1 MDEPA
6 TPTSPAEAEAAALR
20 DALAGLV
27 AQVARLAVAR
37 GLPAAPVEEML
48 RAAFVDAAAAA
59 HPGLPEHRKVSRIA
73 TTTGLNRREVTRLVQ
88 QRAAVAAGAAAP
100 PVHTTPAGQLF
111 AQWRNQPEWRGADGR
126 PLVLPRL
133 AAAAAGPS
141 FEALAQQ
148 TTRDVHPRSLL
159 DELVRLGLV
168 HWDAASDTVALA
180 SESFVARGD
189 PVRQLGFLGDN
200 VGDHLRAAVDNVL
213 AGAAGEAPRHFEQA
227 AFAWG
232 LSAESLALLQ
242 PAIRAQWQSLVQN
255 LVPLLRER
263 VQADAATEPT
273 PPGRVR
279 IGLYAYQEGATPAA
293 PAVPAVR
300 RRAPR
305 PRPAGGPTT
314 EPPGE

>member
-6 TPTSPAEAEAAALR
+6 TPTDPAEAEAAALR
-20 DALAGLV
+20 EALAGLV

-88 QRAAVAAGAAAP
+88 LRAAAAP
-100 PVHTTPAGQLF
+100 ARVHTSPAGQLF
-111 AQWRNQPEWRGADGR
+111 AQWRNQPAWRGADGQPR
-126 PLVLPRL
+126 VLPRL
-133 AAAAAGPS
+133 GEGAS

-159 DELVRLGLV
+159 DELVRLGLA
-168 HWDAASDTVALA
+168 HWDEAADTVALV
-180 SESFVARGD
+180 SDRFVARGD
-189 PVRQLGFLGDN
+189 AVRQLGFLGDN
-200 VGDHLRAAVDNVL
+200 VGDHLCAAVDNVL
-213 AGAAGEAPRHFEQA
+213 AGAAGEGPRHFEQA

-232 LSAESLALLQ
+232 LSPASLALLQ
-242 PAIRAQWQSLVQN
+242 PAIRAQWQALVQQ

-263 VQADAATEPT
+263 VQADAAIDPT
-273 PPGRVR
+273 PAGRIR
-279 IGLYAYQEGATPAA
+279 IGLYAYADGAGPPPTATPPA
-293 PAVPAVR
+293 PVR
-300 RRAPR
+300 RRVPR
-305 PRPAGGPTT
+305 PGARKPR
-314 EPPGE
+314 E

>member
-1 MDEPA
+1 MDDPA
-6 TPTSPAEAEAAALR
+6 THPAEAEAAALR
-20 DALAGLV
+20 EALAGLL

-37 GLPAAPVEEML
+37 GLPAAPVEELL
-48 RAAFVDAAAAA
+48 RTAFVDAAAAA

-88 QRAAVAAGAAAP
+88 QRAAGAAGGAAP
-100 PVHTTPAGQLF
+100 PVHTSPAGQLF
-111 AQWRNQPEWRGADGR
+111 AQWRNQPEWRGADGQPR
-126 PLVLPRL
+126 VLPRL
-133 AAAAAGPS
+133 AAEGGGPS

-168 HWDAASDTVALA
+168 HWDAAADTVALA
-180 SESFVARGD
+180 SDRFVARGD
-189 PVRQLGFLGDN
+189 AVRQLGFLGNN
-200 VGDHLRAAVDNVL
+200 VGDHLHAAVDNVL

-242 PAIRAQWQSLVQN
+242 PAIRAQWQALVQA

-263 VQADAATEPT
+263 VQADAAIDPT

-279 IGLYAYQEGATPAA
+279 IGLYAYQEGAAPGA
-293 PAVPAVR
+293 PAVPAPAVR
-300 RRAPR
+300 RRVPR
-305 PRPAGGPTT
+305 RRPPQGDA
-314 EPPGE
+314 